1 MCVDV
6 VFAPTIFHML
16 CLTNTAIR
24 RSPFVVVLWEWK
36 GTQSWPWWTLTAWCF
51 WLLQT
56 AVIATLQWPLMR
68 VLRLT
73 HNRKRHSTKRLQE
86 KRFWMSLQSS
96 VYEQLILKT
105 WLKQYFNIYQLNS
118 FVYIKANRKYSSY
131 IKGHWTDC
139 AWNFTLMHD
148 PEPSRSLSLPP
159 FKWLHGLRKLVIIF
173 NNFLYSFSINQL

>member
-1 MCVDV
+1 MFVDWPFKVYLVSLASEIMCVNV

-73 HNRKRHSTKRLQE
+73 HNRKRHSTKWLQE
-86 KRFWMSLQSS
+86 KRFWMSLKSS
-96 VYEQLILKT
+96 VFEQLILKT
-105 WLKQYFNIYQLNS
+105 WLKQTNIL
-118 FVYIKANRKYSSY
+118 
-131 IKGHWTDC
+131 T
-139 AWNFTLMHD
+139 FT
-148 PEPSRSLSLPP
+148 
-159 FKWLHGLRKLVIIF
+159 
-173 NNFLYSFSINQL
+173 N

>member
-1 MCVDV
+1 MSFWTDLSKVYLVSLASEIMCVNV

-73 HNRKRHSTKRLQE
+73 HNRKRHSTKWLQE
-86 KRFWMSLQSS
+86 KRFWMSLKSS
-96 VYEQLILKT
+96 VFEQLILKT
-105 WLKQYFNIYQLNS
+105 WLKQT
-118 FVYIKANRKYSSY
+118 YIL
-131 IKGHWTDC
+131 T
-139 AWNFTLMHD
+139 FT
-148 PEPSRSLSLPP
+148 
-159 FKWLHGLRKLVIIF
+159 I
-173 NNFLYSFSINQL
+173 